1 MSSVTSSFAQKAGR
15 TKNLLAIADVPA
27 VGGDNNT
34 LNAFVFTAALTNPS
48 IPLSSVALSTFNSY
62 TVTSTAVAANTLLR
76 DTGRQIVVF
85 NDAADT
91 TDPTGK
97 PIASPTRDIFRQ
109 CAIVSGSEDEGIGST
124 VNLWVKVYSDVTPYI
139 YFARTG

>member
-1 MSSVTSSFAQKAGR
+1 MSSVTSSYAQKAGR
-15 TKNLLAIADVPA
+15 TKNLLAVAAVPV
-27 VGGDNNT
+27 VGGDNNDA
-34 LNAFVFTAALTNPS
+34 NAFVFTNALTNPT

-62 TVTSTAVAANTLLR
+62 DISGVSLLANTLLR

-91 TDPTGK
+91 TDGSGK
-97 PIASPTRDIFRQ
+97 PIASPTRDIFRE
-109 CAIVSGSEDEGIGST
+109 CAIVSGAEDEGIGSV
-124 VNLWVKVYSDVTPYI
+124 VNLFVKVYSDVTPSI